1 MSIILASCGAGQTS
15 GSSAIPEDKAVE
27 NKVESVLKKM
37 TLEEKDRTPAYI
49 APDDLK
55 EKYFRPFKDCMQAG
69 ALTMMI
75 DCTET
80 KVWDT
85 PDID

>member
-1 MSIILASCGAGQTS
+1 MIPTKCENQQKDISIGLDEHYLGYGAAASG
-15 GSSAIPEDKAVE
+15 
-27 NKVESVLKKM
+27 
-37 TLEEKDRTPAYI
+37 KDRTPAYI
-49 APDDLK
+49 APDDLR

-85 PDID
+85 PNID